1 MHLLSSLNSGFGGAA
16 LGHAEIYIRDT
27 STRATW
33 YGDFEA
39 STSNSSGA
47 NITLDAYGSVE
58 VYVNQLVD
66 VKVYDA
72 DGTLVRDYTDG
83 YASPNIE
90 VISPAFTG
98 NDYVTAAAAVSEPTT
113 LQAVLN
119 LWETNNGAPD
129 WKVLFNGVATT
140 IENAIGPLV
149 GLVFNV
155 KSPAYGATGDG
166 VTSDQTAVE
175 AALAAAVAAGGGVVY
190 FPPGTYRL
198 TAALSWDNRVS
209 ILGVGGGQSI
219 VTMDAAASTI
229 SFASPGTAQNPSVF
243 FSGITFSALQA
254 TGANPVIA
262 IAAAT
267 KLAIN
272 RCTFGTN
279 SNTTNTYINVTAGA
293 SSSLSIRECYFSIQ
307 GASQRAMN
315 IDNTVT
321 GSTLVRFV
329 DNTVEVAAA
338 TTTYSTSMLRMAD
351 IGIRGQTSG
360 NRFMASVVTS
370 GTYSAIELV
379 DGLHTVTG
387 NDFNPSAS
395 PSFDATLELTSNALG
410 LYLYERDNFF
420 SQTNTNRYDLTGVL
434 RQDSYVDMQA
444 IETVTSTSPVTLT
457 NVHARAIHVT
467 CPDGA
472 SPNIPL
478 PQIFYPGQTLDM
490 TIENSNVGTQTGTFT
505 FTHANTPQWLM
516 TFGGLGP
523 GDFGSIR
530 WLASD
535 SVTSPVWVQV
545 GASVEDM

>member
-1 MHLLSSLNSGFGGAA
+1 MQLISTLCAGVYGAA
-16 LGHAEIYIRDT
+16 NGHAELYIRDT
-27 STRATW
+27 ATRATW
-33 YGDFEA
+33 YSDFEA

-47 NITLDAYGSVE
+47 NITLDAYGAVE

-66 VKVYDA
+66 VVVKDA
-72 DGTLVRDYTDG
+72 DGATVRSFTDG
-83 YASPNIE
+83 YAAPNVE
-90 VISPAFTG
+90 VISPSFTG
-98 NDYVTAAAAVSEPTT
+98 TDYVTAASAVSEPTT

-155 KSPAYGATGDG
+155 KSPVYGATGDG
-166 VTSDQTAVE
+166 VTSDQTAVA
-175 AALAAAVAAGGGVVY
+175 AALAAAVAAGGGVLY

-209 ILGVGGGQSI
+209 ILGVGGGQSVI
-219 VTMDAAASTI
+219 TMDAAATAI
-229 SFASPGTAQNPSVF
+229 NFASPGTAQNPSVF
-243 FSGITFSALQA
+243 FTGVTFSALQA

-262 IAAAT
+262 IGAAT
-267 KLAIN
+267 KLSIT

-293 SSSLSIRECYFSIQ
+293 SSSLTIQECYFSIQ
-307 GASQRAMN
+307 GASQRALN

-321 GSTLVRFV
+321 GSTLVRFIG
-329 DNTVEVAAA
+329 NTIEVAAA
-338 TTTYSTSMLRMAD
+338 TTTYSTSMVRMAD
-351 IGIRGQTSG
+351 IGVRGYIQG

-379 DGLHTVTG
+379 DGLHVVTG

-420 SQTNTNRYDLTGVL
+420 SQTNTNRYDLTGTL
-434 RQDSYVDMQA
+434 RQDSFVDMQA
-444 IETVTSTSPVTLT
+444 IETLVSTSPCTLT
-457 NVHARAIHVT
+457 NIHARAIHVT

-472 SPNIPL
+472 SPTIPL
-478 PQIFYPGQTLDM
+478 PQILYPGQTLDL
-490 TIENSNVGTQTGTFT
+490 TIENSNAGTQTGTFT
-505 FTHANTPQWLM
+505 FTHANSPKWLM
-516 TFGGLGP
+516 TFGGLGSTQ
-523 GDFGSIR
+523 FGSIR
-530 WLASD
+530 WVASD

-545 GASVEDM
+545 GAVVEDI